1 LRLGFTNGQQFKAKV
16 RNLAKEKHVDPQL
29 LMQEVVLD
37 EVVERISRSVYQNNL
52 ILKGGF
58 LIASMLG
65 VDTRST
71 RDLDTSVKGLPVTKA
86 EILKVFTEIVD
97 MNDSND
103 NVTLS
108 IDKIDDIRVAAEY
121 AGFRIHLTAKI
132 NAIEIKTKI
141 DVSTGDTITPRE
153 ISWHHHTIFNDQ
165 EITVMAYNRETILAE
180 KLESMVARKE
190 LNTRLKDY
198 YDLYLFDKVQIQN
211 IDFQTLKTALLATAK
226 LRGTES
232 LLPKYVQTIQALRS
246 DPTLEILW
254 AKYQTANEYARGIV
268 YAQTCDAAIDLV
280 QRSGI

>member
-1 LRLGFTNGQQFKAKV
+1 MSGIICRFCLKSGWYKV
-16 RNLAKEKHVDPQL
+16 RVDNLAKEKHVDPQL

-121 AGFRIHLTAKI
+121 AGFRIHLTA
-132 NAIEIKTKI
+132 
-141 DVSTGDTITPRE
+141 
-153 ISWHHHTIFNDQ
+153 
-165 EITVMAYNRETILAE
+165 
-180 KLESMVARKE
+180 
-190 LNTRLKDY
+190 
-198 YDLYLFDKVQIQN
+198 
-211 IDFQTLKTALLATAK
+211 
-226 LRGTES
+226 
-232 LLPKYVQTIQALRS
+232 
-246 DPTLEILW
+246 
-254 AKYQTANEYARGIV
+254 
-268 YAQTCDAAIDLV
+268 
-280 QRSGI
+280 

>member
-1 LRLGFTNGQQFKAKV
+1 V
-16 RNLAKEKHVDPQL
+16 RVDNLAKEKHVDPQL

-121 AGFRIHLTAKI
+121 AGFRIHLTA
-132 NAIEIKTKI
+132 
-141 DVSTGDTITPRE
+141 
-153 ISWHHHTIFNDQ
+153 
-165 EITVMAYNRETILAE
+165 
-180 KLESMVARKE
+180 
-190 LNTRLKDY
+190 
-198 YDLYLFDKVQIQN
+198 
-211 IDFQTLKTALLATAK
+211 
-226 LRGTES
+226 
-232 LLPKYVQTIQALRS
+232 
-246 DPTLEILW
+246 
-254 AKYQTANEYARGIV
+254 
-268 YAQTCDAAIDLV
+268 
-280 QRSGI
+280 